1 MGYKKG
7 VALNATNGDEDN
19 HSSKPKEKTK
29 VVEDPSREEEGNDE
43 VALLIKIF
51 KRFIKK
57 KSYKRNYG
65 DDKER

>member
-1 MGYKKG
+1 MQ
-7 VALNATNGDEDN
+7 LME
-19 HSSKPKEKTK
+19 TK
-29 VVEDPSREEEGNDE
+29 ITIQASQRRKQGNDE